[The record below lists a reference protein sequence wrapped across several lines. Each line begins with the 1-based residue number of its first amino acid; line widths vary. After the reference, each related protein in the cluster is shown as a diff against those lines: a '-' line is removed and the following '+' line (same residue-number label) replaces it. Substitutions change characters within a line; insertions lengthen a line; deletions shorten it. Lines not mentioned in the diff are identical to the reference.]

1 MSDFYLPDGCW
12 EFVLRSLKEDGD
24 YNRRCFDD
32 FDVSV
37 EGNNCLKSL
46 SAVSKQLLSIT
57 NNLRF
62 SLTVRIQTLPF
73 LPRLLLRFTNLTYL
87 DLKRFSKHGDLD
99 ALLRKIA
106 RFPLKKLTTLNISNQ
121 LHFPAKG
128 LRAFSKRITTLT
140 SLISYGI
147 ITLKTSDLFLIAN
160 CFPLLEELD
169 LSAPCISSDLID
181 GDGIKALSDSLFQL
195 RKIDLSAH
203 HHLDDQ
209 SLFHLF
215 KNCKL
220 LQQVIIFNCYH
231 ITNEGIA
238 SALRQRPT
246 LTSLSF
252 SDDFPNNQT
261 FTSCFIDSL
270 LCLKSLTCL
279 NLSFFSV
286 SDNLLSSIAS
296 EGLPLTKL
304 VLPNCTGYGYDG
316 IFYLLSKCKCIQHL
330 NLQDAHFLND
340 QHVVDLSLLLGNLL
354 SINLSKCSML
364 THLSLFALVR
374 NCPSLSEIKLNYTS
388 IGKQCV
394 ENSNSL
400 LDFVVKPQLKS
411 LYLAHNSCL
420 RDENLIMFAS
430 IFPNL
435 QLIDLSYCDNISDN
449 SIFQVLNR
457 WSKIRHLNL
466 AHCSRVKLYG
476 MNIRVL
482 KLEVLSLID
491 TRVDD
496 EALHV
501 ISKSC
506 CGLLQLL
513 LQNCEGITE
522 TGVKHVLKNCT
533 QLREIN

>member
-1 MSDFYLPDGCW
+1 M
-12 EFVLRSLKEDGD
+12 
-24 YNRRCFDD
+24 
-32 FDVSV
+32 
-37 EGNNCLKSL
+37 
-46 SAVSKQLLSIT
+46 
-57 NNLRF
+57 
-62 SLTVRIQTLPF
+62 
-73 LPRLLLRFTNLTYL
+73 
-87 DLKRFSKHGDLD
+87 
-99 ALLRKIA
+99 
-106 RFPLKKLTTLNISNQ
+106 
-121 LHFPAKG
+121 
-128 LRAFSKRITTLT
+128 
-140 SLISYGI
+140 
-147 ITLKTSDLFLIAN
+147 
-160 CFPLLEELD
+160 LEELD
-169 LSAPCISSDLID
+169 LSGPCFSSDLID

-203 HHLDDQ
+203 QHLNDQ

-220 LQQVIIFNCYH
+220 LQEVIIFNCDH
-231 ITNEGIA
+231 ITIQGIA
-238 SALRQRPT
+238 SALRERPT

-252 SDDFPNNQT
+252 SDDQT

-279 NLSFFSV
+279 DLSFISV
-286 SDNLLSSIAS
+286 SDNLLSSIAIQ
-296 EGLPLTKL
+296 GLPLTRL
-304 VLPNCTGYGYDG
+304 VLRNCTGYGYHG
-316 IFYLLSKCKCIQHL
+316 IFSLLSKCKCIQHL

-340 QHVVDLSLLLGNLL
+340 QHVVDLSLFLGHLL

-364 THLSLFALVR
+364 THLSLFALVK
-374 NCPSLSEIKLNYTS
+374 NCPSLSEIKMNYTS

-400 LDFVVKPQLKS
+400 FDFVVNPRLKS
-411 LYLAHNSCL
+411 LYLSHNSWL
-420 RDENLIMFAS
+420 RDENLILFAS

-449 SIFQVLNR
+449 SICQVLNR

-513 LQNCEGITE
+513 LKNCKGITE
-522 TGVKHVLKNCT
+522 MGVKHVVKNCT
-533 QLREIN
+533 QLREINLRDCDKVHHNVVASMLFSRPSLRKIVVPPRFCFSDKKRELFLRHGCIVSF